1 MSTVSIQLP
10 EETERRLRAQA
21 SHNGI
26 TLELLLRHIAEREAI
41 DPLADG
47 ITWLTDRTSADVE
60 AARNRLL
67 GQPVHSLP
75 PGKSLV
81 ETVEGTW
88 PGDESDEVVRAALD
102 RLS

>member
-26 TLELLLRHIAEREAI
+26 TLELHLRQIAERESV

-47 ITWLTDRTSADVE
+47 IAWLTHRTSADVE

-75 PGKSLV
+75 PGKSLC